1 MEIPLESYTQRRE
14 ELLSRVRKILIDRL
28 HVRRAPDEIDP
39 DTALFLSGLGLD
51 SVDMVEIVVACEA
64 EFGVTIRS
72 GAVGRA
78 RLRTLNNV
86 VDFVISEEEK
96 RRGA

>member
-1 MEIPLESYTQRRE
+1 VEIPLESYTQRRE

-39 DTALFLSGLGLD
+39 DTSLFLSGLGLD
-51 SVDMVEIVVACEA
+51 SVDMVELVIACEA
-64 EFGVTIRS
+64 EFGVRIRS
-72 GAVGRA
+72 GTAGRA

-96 RRGA
+96 SRGA

>member
-1 MEIPLESYTQRRE
+1 VEIPLESYTQRRE

-28 HVRRAPDEIDP
+28 HVRRTPDEIDP
-39 DTALFLSGLGLD
+39 DTSLFLSGLGLD
-51 SVDMVEIVVACEA
+51 SVDMVELVVACEA

-72 GAVGRA
+72 GTAGRA

-96 RRGA
+96 RLGA